1 MMAEVKIKKFKFFF
15 LILCIIQLFYIFHFR
30 SGFKYEIIKN
40 PFNESSGISYALHPS
55 VIESNDFLK
64 KHKAIDFNLSESLK
78 LGANLT
84 TPNQNTYFYQRSI
97 EFNYPIRIN
106 EASRLI
112 FFSNDEDI
120 PNTCKIIETGKY
132 LKLTQC

>member
-15 LILCIIQLFYIFHFR
+15 VILCVIQLFYIFHFR

-40 PFNESSGISYALHPS
+40 PFNESSGISYALS
-55 VIESNDFLK
+55 AEVIEANSILK
-64 KHKAIDFNLSESLK
+64 KQKAINFNLSESLK
-78 LGANLT
+78 K
-84 TPNQNTYFYQRSI
+84 NTYLYQRTI

-106 EASRLI
+106 ESSKLV
-112 FFSNDEDI
+112 FFLNTEDI
-120 PNTCKIIETGKY
+120 PNTCKVIETGKY

>member
-1 MMAEVKIKKFKFFF
+1 MKIKKFKIFF
-15 LILCIIQLFYIFHFR
+15 LIVCIIQLFYIFYFR

-40 PFNESSGISYALHPS
+40 PFNENSGINYALS
-55 VIESNDFLK
+55 SEVIESNDILK
-64 KHKAIDFNLSESLK
+64 KHKAIDFNLSEGLK
-78 LGANLT
+78 KD
-84 TPNQNTYFYQRSI
+84 TYLYQRSI

-112 FFSNDEDI
+112 FFLYDEKI
-120 PNTCKIIETGKY
+120 PNICKVIETGKY

>member
-1 MMAEVKIKKFKFFF
+1 MVEVKIKKFKFFF
-15 LILCIIQLFYIFHFR
+15 IILCVIQLFYIFHFR

-40 PFNESSGISYALHPS
+40 PFDENSGISHALSPE
-55 VIESNDFLK
+55 VIESKLILK
-64 KHKAIDFNLSESLK
+64 KQKAIDFNLSKSLK
-78 LGANLT
+78 KD
-84 TPNQNTYFYQRSI
+84 TYFYQRSI

-120 PNTCKIIETGKY
+120 PNTCKILETGKY